1 MDYLLFIIIL
11 QVNLMVVRPTIPN
24 NENLDEL
31 GEIFNLNQ
39 LPPNEEFI
47 DYESDMDIYFKDLDK
62 TPKAVSTNIN

>member
-1 MDYLLFIIIL
+1 
-11 QVNLMVVRPTIPN
+11 MVVLVRPTIPN

-39 LPPNEEFI
+39 LPPNEELI
-47 DYESDMDIYFKDLDK
+47 DYESDMDLYFKDLDK

>member
-1 MDYLLFIIIL
+1 
-11 QVNLMVVRPTIPN
+11 MVVRPTIPN
-24 NENLDEL
+24 DEKLDES
-31 GEIFNLNQ
+31 GEIFELNQ

>member
-1 MDYLLFIIIL
+1 
-11 QVNLMVVRPTIPN
+11 MVVRPTIPN